1 LRWGFETAEE
11 LARAKVSKLLREK
24 FAETKVNQQALS
36 KVYSCALELLEVEAC
51 DSCCHFIFFFF
62 FENNFCLSLSP
73 L

>member
-51 DSCCHFIFFFF
+51 AASFLPLVNRSC
-62 FENNFCLSLSP
+62 SQKRRKK
-73 L
+73 